1 MSKVGRYSAD
11 RKKVDTLTTTSTSIQ
26 VADCG
31 TIFMLNGSSYSA
43 NVTHSLPHP
52 TDAGNGWWCKFIIVA
67 TGAAESQLD
76 LGGDDCL
83 IKVRTAGELALGT
96 AVDDLL
102 VLQIHETAGAAGLA
116 DADADFITIKG
127 EAAAGGQLEFVTDGT
142 KYYVLGSCTADGNIT
157 IDD

>member
-1 MSKVGRYSAD
+1 MSKLGRYSAD

-52 TDAGNGWWCKFIIVA
+52 TDAGNGWWCKFLIVA
-67 TGAAESQLD
+67 TGAAESVLD
-76 LGGDDCL
+76 AGGDDCL

-102 VLQIHETAGAAGLA
+102 VLQIQHQRDCVHGTDSKAS
-116 DADADFITIKG
+116 DG
-127 EAAAGGQLEFVTDGT
+127 EQDRP
-142 KYYVLGSCTADGNIT
+142 CH
-157 IDD
+157 